1 MTSTILLM
9 ILNCCIQSA
18 ALAPAGS
25 KPLPELDSF
34 LKDIRKHLHSD
45 QILQSQYTYA
55 EKTILRELDSGGR
68 VKRTETR
75 AYEVYP
81 SLEERM
87 TYRKLISKNDKPL
100 SAEEISK
107 SDNNFE
113 KKRREWERKMDRE
126 STTEK
131 QRREKEALQKEE
143 ESLDE
148 AFRLYRISMIGRE
161 EFEGLPAIVLRFD
174 PRPEY
179 KPRTRD
185 GKILAKIQGKA
196 WFSEADQELVRIE
209 AELLSNLSFGL
220 GFIARL
226 NKGMRVVFQRSR
238 VNDEVW
244 LPASA
249 HFSGTGRLLVF
260 KGFRIDQEMVYS
272 DYRKFSIES
281 GFKISGPGNSAKR
294 SSQNPDF

>member
-1 MTSTILLM
+1 MTSAILL
-9 ILNCCIQSA
+9 LLLSCWVQAVAS
-18 ALAPAGS
+18 APAGS

-34 LKDIRKHLHSD
+34 LRDIRNHLHSD
-45 QILQSQYTYA
+45 GILQSQYTYTQT
-55 EKTILRELDSGGR
+55 TILRELDSGGR
-68 VKRTETR
+68 AKKTETR
-75 AYEVYP
+75 VYEVYP

-87 TYRKLISKNDKPL
+87 TYNKLISKNDKPL
-100 SAEEISK
+100 SAEEIRK

-113 KKRREWERKMDRE
+113 KRRREWEQKIDRE
-126 STTEK
+126 STGEK

-161 EFEGLPAIVLRFD
+161 ELEGLPAIALRFE

-179 KPRTRD
+179 KPGTRD

-220 GFIARL
+220 GFVARL
-226 NKGMRVVFQRSR
+226 NKGTRVVFQRRR

-249 HFSGTGRLLVF
+249 HFTGTGRLLVF
-260 KGFRIDQEMVYS
+260 KGFHIDQEMIYS

-281 GFKISGPGNSAKR
+281 GFKIERRDEPGTK
-294 SSQNPDF
+294 